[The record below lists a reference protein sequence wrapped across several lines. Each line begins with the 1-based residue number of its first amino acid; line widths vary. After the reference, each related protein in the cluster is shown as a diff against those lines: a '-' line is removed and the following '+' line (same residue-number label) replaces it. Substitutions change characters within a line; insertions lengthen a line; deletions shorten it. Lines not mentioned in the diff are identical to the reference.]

1 VESGQVVFELP
12 LKKKELANILGITP
26 ETLSRQFKQ
35 LAMEGKIIV
44 NNRQITMC

>member
-1 VESGQVVFELP
+1 MP

-35 LAMEGKIIV
+35 LADEGQIIV
-44 NNRQITMC
+44 NKRQITIC